1 MKRFKYI
8 HILAALFLLLGMGV
22 QSYVSYSRAL
32 FSLQEKMDLETQIAQ
47 EKLQFEL
54 YDALDASSQIADKV
68 KKCLE
73 HPDELYD
80 KTSELLNRYPNFY
93 SCYVTFPP
101 YYYPEE
107 GKWFG
112 LTSYR
117 TKDSIISRPFGNA
130 EHDYFEREWYKGA
143 VQSTEGYWSTPYRD
157 DDFDE
162 PIYTYS
168 KVMRDEE
175 GKLICVIGI
184 DFSLN
189 WIHNLLE
196 HFKPFEE
203 AVFML
208 YGSNG
213 TLLAMSNGAPA
224 DGFGN
229 SWIITSKTLQPIN
242 IKMVTAVP
250 KRHIIQSLSLG
261 TLLPFGVFVLGI
273 FVVGLLIRR
282 MTRDER
288 DNARLETEKEVMSHE
303 LEIAHDIQMGIL
315 KDENEKKKAQ
325 ANGDIELNTLLVP
338 MREVGGDF
346 YDFHREGDELW
357 FIIGDVSGKG
367 VPAAI
372 FMSAAVNLFRAAG
385 VRAAS
390 PKEIMEEMNAILSEN
405 NPSLTFVTAFIGRL
419 HIPTGELLFCNAG
432 HCAPLIKHK
441 LSAVNQHSAVRSQPS
456 EVKCLQMESNI
467 PLGYDGRYCFVEQG
481 CMLGE
486 GDTLVLYTDGV
497 TEARNSEREML
508 GLKRW
513 SDIVAKNEDLP
524 NAIKH
529 FIGQAEPTDD
539 ITLMTICKESPIL
552 PMTINVPCREDQW
565 PVLRN
570 AIHSF
575 GLCIGMERK
584 ALKKYEV
591 AAEEAIVNILHY
603 SQANDIEIVL
613 SSQDSAF
620 TIQLMDDGL
629 PFDPTEHTPN
639 NKTIDERQI
648 GGMGIHLIRQIVDE
662 MHYER
667 KEEKNILGLV
677 KKINS

>member
-1 MKRFKYI
+1 MRCK
-8 HILAALFLLLGMGV
+8 
-22 QSYVSYSRAL
+22 
-32 FSLQEKMDLETQIAQ
+32 
-47 EKLQFEL
+47 
-54 YDALDASSQIADKV
+54 KV

-93 SCYVTFPP
+93 SCYVVFPP

-224 DGFGN
+224 NGFGN

-250 KRHIIQSLSLG
+250 KRHIIQSLRLG

-288 DNARLETEKEVMSHE
+288 ENARLETEKEVLSHE
-303 LEIAHDIQMGIL
+303 LQIAHDIQMGIL
-315 KDENEKKKAQ
+315 KDTNEKQKAQ
-325 ANGDIELNTLLVP
+325 GNGDIELQTLLVP
-338 MREVGGDF
+338 MREVGGDLF
-346 YDFHREGDELW
+346 DYHREGDELW

-385 VRAAS
+385 VRATS

-405 NPSLTFVTAFIGRL
+405 NPSLTFVTAFIGCL

-441 LSAVNQHSAVRSQPS
+441 LSAVNQHSAVSIQPS
-456 EVKCLQMESNI
+456 EVRCLQIEPNI

-497 TEARNSEREML
+497 TEARNERREML

-529 FIGQAEPTDD
+529 FIGQADPTDD
-539 ITLMTICKESPIL
+539 ITLMTICKKSPVL

-667 KEEKNILGLV
+667 KKEKNILRMV
-677 KKINS
+677 KLLNR